1 MHLHK
6 EELKKMLEVLEK
18 FPDVTAF
25 EIEQEGGNGIGNI
38 LTMTFAQEI
47 NGQRGSFTTEI
58 SGVENW

>member
-1 MHLHK
+1 MYLNRRDI
-6 EELKKMLEVLEK
+6 ERIQDVLAK

-25 EIEQEGGNGIGNI
+25 EIEQEGENGIGNI

-58 SGVENW
+58 SGVEDW